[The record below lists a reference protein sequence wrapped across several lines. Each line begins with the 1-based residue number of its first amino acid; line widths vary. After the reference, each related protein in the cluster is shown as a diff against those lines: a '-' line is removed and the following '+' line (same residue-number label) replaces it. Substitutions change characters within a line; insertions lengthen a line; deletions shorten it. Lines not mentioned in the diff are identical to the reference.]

1 MKKLFLIVAVAIF
14 SLGTV
19 NAFAQETT
27 TPATEETAVVEET
40 VVDEVPASDT
50 QLAEAKPMHQVL
62 MQKFLEG
69 GWEWMLPV
77 LLCLVIG
84 LAVAIERILYL
95 SLSTINSKKLIASVE
110 EALKNGG
117 IEAAKEVCRN
127 TRGPIASI
135 YYQGL
140 DRYDQ
145 GLDSVE
151 KAVVSYG
158 SVQTGQMES
167 GLTWIGL
174 FIALSPMLGFMGTVV
189 GMIAAFDAI
198 QAAGD
203 ISPTLVAGG
212 IKVALLTT
220 LMGLIAAVILQ
231 LFYNYIVSKI
241 DSLVNDMEDSS
252 ITLMDILTAYSKK

>member
-1 MKKLFLIVAVAIF
+1 MKKLFLILSVAML

-19 NAFAQETT
+19 NVFAQDAAAPEAEQVVEQEIVETT
-27 TPATEETAVVEET
+27 VEAGLEG
-40 VVDEVPASDT
+40 ES
-50 QLAEAKPMHQVL
+50 LHHVL

-95 SLSTINSKKLIASVE
+95 SLSTINTKKLIANVE
-110 EALKNGG
+110 EALRTGG
-117 IEAAKEVCRN
+117 IEAAKEVARN

-145 GLDSVE
+145 GLDAVE
-151 KAVVSYG
+151 KSVVSYG

-167 GLTWIGL
+167 GLSWIGL

-241 DSLVNDMEDSS
+241 DGLVNQMEDSS
-252 ITLMDILTAYSKK
+252 IILMDMLTAYNKK

>member
-1 MKKLFLIVAVAIF
+1 MKKTLLMSVAL
-14 SLGTV
+14 LGAV
-19 NAFAQETT
+19 GAFAQE
-27 TPATEETAVVEET
+27 AAAVAETAVVAET
-40 VVDEVPASDT
+40 EIAGES
-50 QLAEAKPMHQVL
+50 MHHIL

-69 GWEWMLPV
+69 GWGWMLPILV
-77 LLCLVIG
+77 CLVIG

-95 SLSTINSKKLIASVE
+95 TLSTINSKKLVAKVE
-110 EALKNGG
+110 EALKKGG
-117 IEAAKEVCRN
+117 IEAAKDVCRN

-145 GLDSVE
+145 GLDAVE

-167 GLTWIGL
+167 GLPWIGL

-252 ITLMDILTAYSKK
+252 ITLMDILTAYNKK

>member
-1 MKKLFLIVAVAIF
+1 MKKSFMFLAVAA
-14 SLGTV
+14 LGTV
-19 NAFAQETT
+19 NAFAQE
-27 TPATEETAVVEET
+27 AAVAAETELAG
-40 VVDEVPASDT
+40 DT
-50 QLAEAKPMHQVL
+50 MHQIL

-69 GWEWMLPV
+69 GWGWMLPV
-77 LLCLVIG
+77 LVCLVIG
-84 LAVAIERILYL
+84 LAVAIERMLFL
-95 SLSTINSKKLIASVE
+95 SLSNINTKKFVE
-110 EALKNGG
+110 SFEKTLNEQGV
-117 IEAAKEVCRN
+117 EAAKDLCRN

-140 DRYDQ
+140 DRLDQ
-145 GLDSVE
+145 GMDAVE

-167 GLTWIGL
+167 GLSWIGL

-189 GMIAAFDAI
+189 GMVGAFDQI

-203 ISPTLVAGG
+203 ISPTIVAGG

-220 LMGLIAAVILQ
+220 LMGLISAVVLQ

-241 DSLVNDMEDSS
+241 DNLVNGMEDAS
-252 ITLMDILTAYSKK
+252 ITLVDILTAYNKK

>member
-1 MKKLFLIVAVAIF
+1 MKKLFLILAVAAF

-19 NAFAQETT
+19 NAFAQEAEAEAAA
-27 TPATEETAVVEET
+27 PAAEEVAAVETEAVVSET
-40 VVDEVPASDT
+40 EIAGDS
-50 QLAEAKPMHQVL
+50 LHHVL

-77 LLCLVIG
+77 LFCLIVG
-84 LAVAIERILYL
+84 LAVVVERILYL
-95 SLSTINSKKLIASVE
+95 SLSTINTKKFVAAVE
-110 EALKNGG
+110 DALKNGG
-117 IEAAKEVCRN
+117 VEKAKALCRD
-127 TRGPIASI
+127 TKGPIASI

-145 GLDSVE
+145 GLDAVE

-167 GLTWIGL
+167 GLSWIGL
-174 FIALSPMLGFMGTVV
+174 FIALAPMLGFMGTVV
-189 GMIAAFDAI
+189 GMIGAFDAI

-220 LMGLIAAVILQ
+220 LMGLIVAVVLQ
-231 LFYNYIVSKI
+231 IFYNYIIAKI
-241 DSLVNDMEDSS
+241 DSLVNDMEDAS
-252 ITLMDILTAYSKK
+252 ITLVDLLTAYNKK